1 MFRVSAKLAVKTIHG
16 RIVLTMRQRRRC
28 AVYFQKDAFKK
39 NFRKLLQ
46 RDGIDARSVQKTPA
60 GTPKTEHPCSI
71 LGYKFAGANL
81 ILLETADISVRSDT
95 LSIYFV
101 QHEVDAHLQRF
112 CKETVQI
119 QGASKNKAETY
130 LLYVEHLFLRSNA
143 VDAPYICKRLV
154 DTKKLTLL
162 IRREKA
168 FLAAV
173 FELYGNHQ
181 FAAALP

>member
-119 QGASKNKAETY
+119 QGASKNKAETRPKMNILVQFWAASSHY
-130 LLYVEHLFLRSNA
+130 ELASSWNHGHPCPFCYVEHF
-143 VDAPYICKRLV
+143 
-154 DTKKLTLL
+154 
-162 IRREKA
+162 
-168 FLAAV
+168 
-173 FELYGNHQ
+173 Q
-181 FAAALP
+181 